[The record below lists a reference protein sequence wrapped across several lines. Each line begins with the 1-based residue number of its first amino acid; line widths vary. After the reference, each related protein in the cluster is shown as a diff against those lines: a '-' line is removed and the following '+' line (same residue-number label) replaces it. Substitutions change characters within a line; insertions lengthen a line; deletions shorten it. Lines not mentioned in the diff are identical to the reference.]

1 MTDFTVVNLHVYFRP
16 SYKKTDLRSSQ
27 ARQRLKYESMLKKNS
42 SPGGAT
48 DSGFED
54 ERDVDPDNAIEL
66 TGNVYKRT
74 YMYKYK
80 QILFFFSIFRR
91 QIRVASGTLCF
102 GLQMTLLPMS
112 FSQDGFII
120 TCTLLLLAHN
130 DSQSHLWYPG
140 LGFEPGSLT
149 SELPK

>member
-1 MTDFTVVNLHVYFRP
+1 MTDFTVVNLLVYFRP

-54 ERDVDPDNAIEL
+54 DRDVDPDNAIEL
-66 TGNVYKRT
+66 TGNVYKRI

-80 QILFFFSIFRR
+80 HILFFFN
-91 QIRVASGTLCF
+91 
-102 GLQMTLLPMS
+102 
-112 FSQDGFII
+112 FSSSNSCGQ
-120 TCTLLLLAHN
+120 
-130 DSQSHLWYPG
+130 WYP
-140 LGFEPGSLT
+140 LFRT
-149 SELPK
+149 SDDSAAHEFQSGWIHNHLHSFVACAQ